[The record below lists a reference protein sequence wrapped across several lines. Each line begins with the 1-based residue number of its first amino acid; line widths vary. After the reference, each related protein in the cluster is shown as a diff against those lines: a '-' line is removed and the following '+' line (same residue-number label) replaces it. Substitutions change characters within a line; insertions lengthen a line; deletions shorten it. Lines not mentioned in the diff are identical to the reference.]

1 MKTEIRPLENELVT
15 LEPADTTNVELLV
28 RWTLDPIAQG
38 PHKRVPDMTADELRT
53 LFLTTPDRQ
62 YCLIRRSADGHP
74 LGRFYWRKWR
84 FMESL
89 AEIDWELNI
98 FLADPLDRGKGYGA
112 AVQLLASD
120 YLLAFPET
128 RSVFAFTFLA
138 NVAEQR
144 ALIKAGFRNEGLL
157 PHAHYRVHRAEL
169 SEQPCL
175 LFVKPRVL
183 KSTAPTKRWSGR
195 SADKDST
202 VTGVEIGGA
211 GSSWGRNRRDP

>member
-1 MKTEIRPLENELVT
+1 MKTETRPLGDKLVT
-15 LEPADTTNVELLV
+15 LEPADTMNVELLV

-53 LFLTTPDRQ
+53 LFLTIPDHQ
-62 YCLIRRSADGHP
+62 YFLIRRNADEHP
-74 LGRFYWRKWR
+74 LGRFYWRVWR
-84 FMESL
+84 FTESL

-98 FLADPLDRGKGYGA
+98 FLPAPLDRGKGYGA
-112 AVQLLASD
+112 AVQQLASD
-120 YLLAFPET
+120 YLLALPET
-128 RSVFAFTFLA
+128 RSVFAVTFLA

-175 LFVKPRVL
+175 LFVKPR
-183 KSTAPTKRWSGR
+183 
-195 SADKDST
+195 
-202 VTGVEIGGA
+202 GA
-211 GSSWGRNRRDP
+211 